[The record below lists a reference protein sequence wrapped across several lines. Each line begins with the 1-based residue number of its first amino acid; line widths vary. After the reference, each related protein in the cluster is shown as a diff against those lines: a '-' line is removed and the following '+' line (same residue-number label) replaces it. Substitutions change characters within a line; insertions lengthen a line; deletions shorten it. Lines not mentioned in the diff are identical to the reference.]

1 MSILSDARQL
11 LAETDQKI
19 RDPTLTATETAW
31 AAINFADKMSVMLPE
46 VLAYADLNEARA
58 IQDRARGNFYKDMM
72 ESGKQAFW
80 LGEDAPDHVEH
91 EHIDRRN
98 LDLYMDLAAKDL
110 SADLPSRITE
120 EEKAAIRRLIEPI
133 EILLVDHDTDP
144 EIEDA
149 VKILRGMI
157 S

>member
-46 VLAYADLNEARA
+46 VLAYADLRTAQA
-58 IQDRARGNFYKDMM
+58 IQDRARGNFYKDSM
-72 ESGKQAFW
+72 ESGTHAFW

-98 LDLYMDLAAKDL
+98 LDLYMNLAAKEL
-110 SADLPSRITE
+110 SADLPQRITE
-120 EEKAAIRRLIEPI
+120 EENAALKNIELWMTGHLPESRNWMPKALE
-133 EILLVDHDTDP
+133 V
-144 EIEDA
+144 
-149 VKILRGMI
+149 LRGLI
-157 S
+157 K